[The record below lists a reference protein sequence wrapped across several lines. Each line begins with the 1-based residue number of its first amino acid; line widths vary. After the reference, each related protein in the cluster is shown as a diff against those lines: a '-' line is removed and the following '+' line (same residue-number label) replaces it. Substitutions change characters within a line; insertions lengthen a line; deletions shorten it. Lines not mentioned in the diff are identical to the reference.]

1 MKTDIKTSDNNWT
14 KVMEMNEWINFKK
27 KEKKKKPWRKKKTNE
42 RDRERERE
50 RDDTY
55 FEVTVAVDQKIL
67 GLEISVNQVE
77 IVQIFKG

>member
-14 KVMEMNEWINFKK
+14 KVMEMNEWINLKK
-27 KEKKKKPWRKKKTNE
+27 KEKKKNHEEKRKRTRE
-42 RDRERERE
+42 RERERE

>member
-1 MKTDIKTSDNNWT
+1 
-14 KVMEMNEWINFKK
+14 MNELIL
-27 KEKKKKPWRKKKTNE
+27 KKKKRKKNHEEKRKRTRE
-42 RDRERERE
+42 RERERE